1 MPSRGR
7 TIQSTPPSRMETNAG
22 HQTEGK
28 ISFQSTPPSRMET
41 LTLYTLNWRI
51 VISIHSTLTDGDHPF
66 IIRLCLFYIS
76 IHSTLTDGD
85 SGCRYLKYA
94 SSLFQS
100 TPPSRMETKLPGNF
114 MFGRVFQSTP
124 PSRMETF
131 QMGLQMTISV
141 FQSTPP
147 SRMETKKSSRRTKV
161 VAFQSTPPSRMETY
175 AL

>member
-85 SGCRYLKYA
+85 KICIQLAVKPFYFNPLHPHGWRPMSPAA
-94 SSLFQS
+94 SKAIKQFQS
-100 TPPSRMETKLPGNF
+100 TPPSRMETAA
-114 MFGRVFQSTP
+114 VDT
-124 PSRMETF
+124 
-131 QMGLQMTISV
+131 
-141 FQSTPP
+141 
-147 SRMETKKSSRRTKV
+147 
-161 VAFQSTPPSRMETY
+161 
-175 AL
+175 